1 MSDNISIDGIEK
13 AISALEYRNS
23 RSLKYRLIHAIKQ
36 FHDSDQSL
44 RAIDPNDLVPLVWES
59 VINPDQI
66 KSKRKNLNS
75 IRSSINSDLMK
86 LFRDGKNPEGIIID
100 PSNVFSMCDE
110 AKDAFLKSFTSA
122 LASDEPITLD
132 SISEVT
138 RLFGEFLNKVPDD
151 NSLEFVGSILDALS
165 SKKPLP
171 IEKAAEVLGM
181 FDNLITNMPDSQI
194 LKEHDTVSALLDKLA
209 DKAGWTPPAKASD
222 EAQSVTVSA
231 AHEGI
236 DSISEEDISKLDTID
251 EAEIEDV
258 RSPDDPEEI
267 EYIESQ
273 EPEEDSEIVEVVD
286 AVIEDESGGD
296 AETLGDEDLSELDE
310 FEEVEDDEL
319 DDSEEGEHLDEE
331 DFEEVESIDN
341 QAEELEADG
350 IKGEDGD
357 DPEEDSE
364 VVEVLDA
371 VLEDECKGG
380 AGDDIETGEDED
392 LPELDELEDVEDDE
406 LEESEEEEQLDDED
420 LEEVESLDDEEASGD
435 GDEEGDESGE
445 DSEVVEVLDVV
456 LEDEG
461 KDGAGDDTESG
472 EDEDLSELDELEDV
486 DDDELEESEEEQL
499 DEEDLEEVESLDDEE
514 ASGDGDEEGDESG
527 EDSEV
532 VEVLDVVLEDE
543 GKDGAGDDTE
553 SGEDEDLSELDELE
567 DVDDDELEESEEEE
581 QLDDEELEEVDELDD
596 LEEQSELDDEG
607 DDSESDSNV
616 VEVLDVMVDDED
628 DIEEVEVSDDE
639 IEEVEDDGVTV
650 VEEPGEEVASAD
662 FEGKYDIDEDEFDLE
677 DLPET
682 ERKRILAER
691 FDRYLGAMERHF
703 NQFLLIPSGAYTIG
717 SKIPTPG
724 ELPEQQIQINDFFM
738 GKYPVINALFE
749 VFVERTGYTTTA
761 EKKGFGVV
769 YEGRFRKIKNEKSG
783 QYQLAWNATHSRKE
797 VKGAYWYQPT
807 GPGSTLHQKRNH
819 PVVQV
824 SLLDAMAFAS
834 WVGKRLPTEAE
845 WEAAARTDKGYL
857 FPWGDDWK
865 DGLCNTET
873 SEIADTTPVDHHPD
887 AANKMGIADLLGNI
901 LEWTSEKCDPPNSF
915 RNDYDYRI
923 AKGGSWVSE
932 EHIQLA
938 SRFRFPT
945 DFTSNTLGFRCL
957 AD

>member
-36 FHDSDQSL
+36 FYDSDQAHQNIQ
-44 RAIDPNDLVPLVWES
+44 AIDPDELIPQVWDDIIDTS
-59 VINPDQI
+59 QL

-110 AKDAFLKSFTSA
+110 AKDALLKSFTGA
-122 LASDEPITLD
+122 LASDEPITLG

-151 NSLEFVGSILDALS
+151 HSLEFVGSVLDALS

-461 KDGAGDDTESG
+461 KG
-472 EDEDLSELDELEDV
+472 
-486 DDDELEESEEEQL
+486 
-499 DEEDLEEVESLDDEE
+499 
-514 ASGDGDEEGDESG
+514 
-527 EDSEV
+527 
-532 VEVLDVVLEDE
+532 
-543 GKDGAGDDTE
+543 GAGDDTE

-628 DIEEVEVSDDE
+628 DIEEVEVFDDE
-639 IEEVEDDGVTV
+639 IEEEVEDDDVTV
-650 VEEPGEEVASAD
+650 VEEPGEEAASAD

-717 SKIPTPG
+717 SKVSTPG
-724 ELPEQQIQINDFFM
+724 ELPEQQVQINDFFM

-769 YEGRFRKIKNEKSG
+769 YEGRFRKIKDEKTG
-783 QYQLAWNATHSRKE
+783 QYQFAWNATHSRKE

>member
-1 MSDNISIDGIEK
+1 LSDNITISGIEK
-13 AISALEYRNS
+13 AVSALEYRNS

-36 FHDSDQSL
+36 FYDSDQSL
-44 RAIDPNDLVPLVWES
+44 QAIDPNELVPLVWEN
-59 VINPDQI
+59 VINPGQI

-100 PSNVFSMCDE
+100 PSNVFNMCDE

-122 LASDEPITLD
+122 LTSDEPITLD

-151 NSLEFVGSILDALS
+151 HSLEFVGSVLDALS

-194 LKEHDTVSALLDKLA
+194 LKEHDTVRALLDKLA

-222 EAQSVTVSA
+222 DAQSVTVSA

-236 DSISEEDISKLDTID
+236 DSLSEEDISKLDTID
-251 EAEIEDV
+251 DEAEIEGV
-258 RSPDDPEEI
+258 RPADDPEEEV

-273 EPEEDSEIVEVVD
+273 EPEVDSEIVEVVD
-286 AVIEDESGGD
+286 VVLDDEEKEESDED
-296 AETLGDEDLSELDE
+296 AEKVADEDLSELDE
-310 FEEVEDDEL
+310 FEDVEDDEL

-331 DFEEVESIDN
+331 DFEEVESLEG

-350 IKGEDGD
+350 TEGEDGD

-364 VVEVLDA
+364 VVEVLD
-371 VLEDECKGG
+371 VVSEDEGRDG
-380 AGDDIETGEDED
+380 AGDDTESGEDED
-392 LPELDELEDVEDDE
+392 LPELDELEDVEGDE

-420 LEEVESLDDEEASGD
+420 LEEVESLDEEEVDGTEGED
-435 GDEEGDESGE
+435 GDDSGE
-445 DSEVVEVLDVV
+445 DSDVVEVLDVV

-461 KDGAGDDTESG
+461 KDGAGDDTDSG
-472 EDEDLSELDELEDV
+472 EDEDLSELDEFDEV
-486 DDDELEESEEEQL
+486 EDDELEESEE
-499 DEEDLEEVESLDDEE
+499 
-514 ASGDGDEEGDESG
+514 A
-527 EDSEV
+527 
-532 VEVLDVVLEDE
+532 
-543 GKDGAGDDTE
+543 
-553 SGEDEDLSELDELE
+553 
-567 DVDDDELEESEEEE
+567 E

-639 IEEVEDDGVTV
+639 IEEIEDDGVTV
-650 VEEPGEEVASAD
+650 VEEPGEDVASAD

-703 NQFLLIPSGAYTIG
+703 NQFLLIPSGSYTIG
-717 SKIPTPG
+717 SKLPSPG
-724 ELPEQQIQINDFFM
+724 ELPEQQIQANDFFM

-761 EKKGFGVV
+761 ERKGFGVV

-783 QYQLAWNATHSRKE
+783 QYGFAWNATHSRKE

>member
-1 MSDNISIDGIEK
+1 MSDNISIAGIEK
-13 AISALEYRNS
+13 AVNALEYRNS

-36 FHDSDQSL
+36 FYDSDQSL
-44 RAIDPNDLVPLVWES
+44 QTIDSDELVPLVWDN
-59 VINPDQI
+59 VINPNQM

-86 LFRDGKNPEGIIID
+86 LFRDGKNSEGIIIG

-194 LKEHDTVSALLDKLA
+194 LQEHDTVRALLDKLA
-209 DKAGWTPPAKASD
+209 DKAGWTPPNKASD
-222 EAQSVTVSA
+222 DAQSATDSA

-236 DSISEEDISKLDTID
+236 DSLSEEDISKLDTID
-251 EAEIEDV
+251 EEEMEEV
-258 RSPDDPEEI
+258 RSADDPEEDV
-267 EYIESQ
+267 EYIESE

-286 AVIEDESGGD
+286 VVIDDEEKDESDEDTESVEEEDLSELDELEEVEDDEMEESEEDEQLDEEDLEEVEPLDGEDTDESEEDSEVVEVLDVVIEDEEKDESD
-296 AETLGDEDLSELDE
+296 EDTESVEDEDLSELDE
-310 FEEVEDDEL
+310 FEEVD
-319 DDSEEGEHLDEE
+319 
-331 DFEEVESIDN
+331 
-341 QAEELEADG
+341 
-350 IKGEDGD
+350 
-357 DPEEDSE
+357 
-364 VVEVLDA
+364 
-371 VLEDECKGG
+371 
-380 AGDDIETGEDED
+380 
-392 LPELDELEDVEDDE
+392 DDE

-420 LEEVESLDDEEASGD
+420 LEEV
-435 GDEEGDESGE
+435 
-445 DSEVVEVLDVV
+445 
-456 LEDEG
+456 
-461 KDGAGDDTESG
+461 
-472 EDEDLSELDELEDV
+472 
-486 DDDELEESEEEQL
+486 
-499 DEEDLEEVESLDDEE
+499 
-514 ASGDGDEEGDESG
+514 
-527 EDSEV
+527 
-532 VEVLDVVLEDE
+532 
-543 GKDGAGDDTE
+543 
-553 SGEDEDLSELDELE
+553 
-567 DVDDDELEESEEEE
+567 
-581 QLDDEELEEVDELDD
+581 
-596 LEEQSELDDEG
+596 G
-607 DDSESDSNV
+607 DDSESDSDV

-639 IEEVEDDGVTV
+639 IEEVE
-650 VEEPGEEVASAD
+650 VEEPVEEAASAG

-691 FDRYLGAMERHF
+691 FDRYLGAMERNF

-717 SKIPTPG
+717 SKVPTPG
-724 ELPEQQIQINDFFM
+724 ELPEQQIQAHDFFM
-738 GKYPVINALFE
+738 GKYTVINALFE

-769 YEGRFRKIKNEKSG
+769 YEGRFRKIKDKKTD
-783 QYQLAWNATHSRKE
+783 QYRFAWDATHSRKE

-824 SLLDAMAFAS
+824 SFLDAMAFAS

-845 WEAAARTDKGYL
+845 WEATARTDKGYR

-873 SEIADTTPVDHHPD
+873 SGIADTTPVDHYPD
-887 AANKMGIADLLGNI
+887 GVNKMGIADQLGNT
-901 LEWTSEKCDPPNSF
+901 LEWTSEKCDPPKGS
-915 RNDYDYRI
+915 RNDYDYHI

-932 EHIQLA
+932 ENIQLA

>member
-1 MSDNISIDGIEK
+1 LSDNISIAGIEK
-13 AISALEYRNS
+13 AVSALEYRNS

-36 FHDSDQSL
+36 FYDSDQSL
-44 RAIDPNDLVPLVWES
+44 RAIDSDELVPLVWDN
-59 VINPDQI
+59 VINPKQM
-66 KSKRKNLNS
+66 KSKKKNLNS

-86 LFRDGKNPEGIIID
+86 LFKDGKNPEGIIID

-181 FDNLITNMPDSQI
+181 FDNLITNMPDNQI
-194 LKEHDTVSALLDKLA
+194 LKEHDTVKALLDKLA
-209 DKAGWTPPAKASD
+209 DKAGWTPPAKTSD
-222 EAQSVTVSA
+222 DAQSVTASA
-231 AHEGI
+231 AHDGI
-236 DSISEEDISKLDTID
+236 DSLSEEDISKLDTID
-251 EAEIEDV
+251 EEEMEEVGPA
-258 RSPDDPEEI
+258 DDPEEDV
-267 EYIESQ
+267 EYLESE

-286 AVIEDESGGD
+286 VVLEDEEKDESDED
-296 AETLGDEDLSELDE
+296 AESVEDEDLSELDE
-310 FEEVEDDEL
+310 L
-319 DDSEEGEHLDEE
+319 
-331 DFEEVESIDN
+331 
-341 QAEELEADG
+341 EELQ
-350 IKGEDGD
+350 
-357 DPEEDSE
+357 
-364 VVEVLDA
+364 
-371 VLEDECKGG
+371 
-380 AGDDIETGEDED
+380 
-392 LPELDELEDVEDDE
+392 DDE

-420 LEEVESLDDEEASGD
+420 LEEVEPLDDQAEELEADGSEGDD
-435 GDEEGDESGE
+435 GDESEE

-461 KDGAGDDTESG
+461 KDGAGDDTDSG
-472 EDEDLSELDELEDV
+472 EDEDLSELDEFEEV
-486 DDDELEESEEEQL
+486 EDDELEESEEEEEL
-499 DEEDLEEVESLDDEE
+499 DDEDLEEVESLDDEE
-514 ASGDGDEEGDESG
+514 EAGGDEGADGDESG

-532 VEVLDVVLEDE
+532 VEVLDVVVEDE
-543 GKDGAGDDTE
+543 GKDGAGDDTKF
-553 SGEDEDLSELDELE
+553 GEDEDLSELDELE
-567 DVDDDELEESEEEE
+567 EVEDDELDDSEEEE
-581 QLDDEELEEVDELDD
+581 GQLNEEELEEVDEIDD
-596 LEEQSELDDEG
+596 LVEESELDDEDG
-607 DDSESDSNV
+607 DSESDSDV

-628 DIEEVEVSDDE
+628 DIEEVEVFDDE
-639 IEEVEDDGVTV
+639 IEEEVEDDDVTV
-650 VEEPGEEVASAD
+650 VEESGKEDASAD

-677 DLPET
+677 DLSET

-717 SKIPTPG
+717 SKAPTPG
-724 ELPEQQIQINDFFM
+724 ELPEQQIQIHDFFM

-769 YEGRFRKIKNEKSG
+769 YEGRFRKIKDEKTG
-783 QYQLAWNATHSRKE
+783 QYRFAWNATHSWKE

-834 WVGKRLPTEAE
+834 WVGKRLPTAAE
-845 WEAAARTDKGYL
+845 WEAAARTDKGYR

-873 SEIADTTPVDHHPD
+873 SEIADTMPVDHYPD
-887 AANKMGIADLLGNI
+887 AVNKMGIADLVGNT
-901 LEWTSEKCDPPNSF
+901 LEWTSEKCNPPNGS
-915 RNDYDYRI
+915 RNDFDYHI

-932 EHIQLA
+932 ENIQLD

>member
-1 MSDNISIDGIEK
+1 MSDNISIAGIEK
-13 AISALEYRNS
+13 AVSALEYRNS

-36 FHDSDQSL
+36 YYDSDQSL
-44 RAIDPNDLVPLVWES
+44 RAIDSDELVPLVWDN
-59 VINPDQI
+59 VINPNQM
-66 KSKRKNLNS
+66 KSKKKNLNS

-194 LKEHDTVSALLDKLA
+194 LKEHDTVRALLDKLA

-222 EAQSVTVSA
+222 DGQSVTVSA

-236 DSISEEDISKLDTID
+236 DSLSEEDISKLDTID
-251 EAEIEDV
+251 EEEMEEVGPADDQEEDV
-258 RSPDDPEEI
+258 

-273 EPEEDSEIVEVVD
+273 EPEDDSEIVEVVEVD
-286 AVIEDESGGD
+286 VEDEEKDESDED
-296 AETLGDEDLSELDE
+296 AETVEDEDLSELDE
-310 FEEVEDDEL
+310 LEEVEE
-319 DDSEEGEHLDEE
+319 
-331 DFEEVESIDN
+331 
-341 QAEELEADG
+341 
-350 IKGEDGD
+350 
-357 DPEEDSE
+357 
-364 VVEVLDA
+364 
-371 VLEDECKGG
+371 
-380 AGDDIETGEDED
+380 
-392 LPELDELEDVEDDE
+392 DE

-420 LEEVESLDDEEASGD
+420 LEEVESTDEEEDSEVVEVLDVVVEDEGKDGAGEDEESVEDEDLSELDELEEVEDDELEESEEEEELDDEDLEEVESLDDEEEAG
-435 GDEEGDESGE
+435 GDESEE

-456 LEDEG
+456 LEDEAS
-461 KDGAGDDTESG
+461 DEAGEDEESG
-472 EDEDLSELDELEDV
+472 EDEDLSELDELEEV
-486 DDDELEESEEEQL
+486 EDDEL
-499 DEEDLEEVESLDDEE
+499 DD
-514 ASGDGDEEGDESG
+514 
-527 EDSEV
+527 
-532 VEVLDVVLEDE
+532 
-543 GKDGAGDDTE
+543 
-553 SGEDEDLSELDELE
+553 
-567 DVDDDELEESEEEE
+567 SEEEE
-581 QLDDEELEEVDELDD
+581 GQLDEEELEEVDEIDD
-596 LEEQSELDDEG
+596 LVEESELDDEDG
-607 DDSESDSNV
+607 DSESDSDV

-628 DIEEVEVSDDE
+628 DIEEVEVFDDE
-639 IEEVEDDGVTV
+639 IEEEVEDDDVTV
-650 VEEPGEEVASAD
+650 VEEPGEEAASAD

-717 SKIPTPG
+717 SKIPSPG
-724 ELPEQQIQINDFFM
+724 ELPEQQIQVHDFFM

-769 YEGRFRKIKNEKSG
+769 YEGRFRKIKDEKTG
-783 QYQLAWNATHSRKE
+783 QYRFAWNATHSWKE

-834 WVGKRLPTEAE
+834 WVGKRLPTAAE
-845 WEAAARTDKGYL
+845 WEAAARTDKGYR

-873 SEIADTTPVDHHPD
+873 SEIADTMPVDHYPD
-887 AANKMGIADLLGNI
+887 AVNKMGIANLLGNT
-901 LEWTSEKCDPPNSF
+901 LEWTSEKCNPPNGS
-915 RNDYDYRI
+915 RNDFDYHI

-932 EHIQLA
+932 ENIQLD

>member
-1 MSDNISIDGIEK
+1 MSDNISIAGIEK
-13 AISALEYRNS
+13 AVSALEYRNS

-36 FHDSDQSL
+36 YYDSDQSL
-44 RAIDPNDLVPLVWES
+44 RAIDSDELVPLVWDN
-59 VINPDQI
+59 VINPNQM
-66 KSKRKNLNS
+66 KSKKKNLNS

-194 LKEHDTVSALLDKLA
+194 LKEHDTVRALLDKLA

-222 EAQSVTVSA
+222 DGQSVTVSA

-236 DSISEEDISKLDTID
+236 DSLSEEDISKLDTID
-251 EAEIEDV
+251 EEEMEEVGPADDQEEDV
-258 RSPDDPEEI
+258 

-273 EPEEDSEIVEVVD
+273 EPEDDSEIVEVVEVD
-286 AVIEDESGGD
+286 VEDEEKDESDED
-296 AETLGDEDLSELDE
+296 AETVEDEDLSELDE
-310 FEEVEDDEL
+310 LEEVEE
-319 DDSEEGEHLDEE
+319 
-331 DFEEVESIDN
+331 
-341 QAEELEADG
+341 
-350 IKGEDGD
+350 
-357 DPEEDSE
+357 
-364 VVEVLDA
+364 
-371 VLEDECKGG
+371 
-380 AGDDIETGEDED
+380 
-392 LPELDELEDVEDDE
+392 DE

-420 LEEVESLDDEEASGD
+420 LEEVESTDEEEDSEVVEVLDVVVEDEGKDGAGEDEESVEDEDLSELDELEEVEDDELEESEEEEELDDEDLEEVESLDDEEEAG
-435 GDEEGDESGE
+435 GDESEE

-456 LEDEG
+456 LEDEAS
-461 KDGAGDDTESG
+461 DEAGEDEESG
-472 EDEDLSELDELEDV
+472 EDEDLSELDELEEV
-486 DDDELEESEEEQL
+486 EDDEL
-499 DEEDLEEVESLDDEE
+499 DD
-514 ASGDGDEEGDESG
+514 
-527 EDSEV
+527 
-532 VEVLDVVLEDE
+532 
-543 GKDGAGDDTE
+543 
-553 SGEDEDLSELDELE
+553 
-567 DVDDDELEESEEEE
+567 SEEEE
-581 QLDDEELEEVDELDD
+581 GQLDEEELEEVDEIDD
-596 LEEQSELDDEG
+596 LVEESELDDEDG
-607 DDSESDSNV
+607 DSESDSDV

-628 DIEEVEVSDDE
+628 DIEEVEVFDDE
-639 IEEVEDDGVTV
+639 IEEEVEDDDVTV
-650 VEEPGEEVASAD
+650 VEEPGEEAASAD

-717 SKIPTPG
+717 SKVPTPG
-724 ELPEQQIQINDFFM
+724 ELPEQQIQVHDFFM

-769 YEGRFRKIKNEKSG
+769 YEGRFRKIKDEKTG
-783 QYQLAWNATHSRKE
+783 QYRFAWNATHSWKE

-834 WVGKRLPTEAE
+834 WVGKRLPTAAE
-845 WEAAARTDKGYL
+845 WEAAARTDKGYR

-873 SEIADTTPVDHHPD
+873 SEIADTMPVDHYPD
-887 AANKMGIADLLGNI
+887 AVNKMGIANLLGNT
-901 LEWTSEKCDPPNSF
+901 LEWTSEKCNPPNGS
-915 RNDYDYRI
+915 RNDFDYHI

-932 EHIQLA
+932 ENIQLD

>member
-1 MSDNISIDGIEK
+1 MSDNISIAGIEK
-13 AISALEYRNS
+13 AVSALEYRNS

-36 FHDSDQSL
+36 YYDSDQSL
-44 RAIDPNDLVPLVWES
+44 RAIDSDELVPLVWDN
-59 VINPDQI
+59 VINPNQM
-66 KSKRKNLNS
+66 KSKKKNLNS

-194 LKEHDTVSALLDKLA
+194 LKEHDTVRALLDKLA

-222 EAQSVTVSA
+222 DGQSVTVSA

-236 DSISEEDISKLDTID
+236 DSLSEEDISKLDTID
-251 EAEIEDV
+251 EEEMEEVGPADDQEEDV
-258 RSPDDPEEI
+258 

-273 EPEEDSEIVEVVD
+273 EPEDDSEIVEVVEVD
-286 AVIEDESGGD
+286 VEDEEKDESDED
-296 AETLGDEDLSELDE
+296 AETVEDEDLSELDE
-310 FEEVEDDEL
+310 LEEVEE
-319 DDSEEGEHLDEE
+319 
-331 DFEEVESIDN
+331 
-341 QAEELEADG
+341 
-350 IKGEDGD
+350 
-357 DPEEDSE
+357 
-364 VVEVLDA
+364 
-371 VLEDECKGG
+371 
-380 AGDDIETGEDED
+380 
-392 LPELDELEDVEDDE
+392 DE

-420 LEEVESLDDEEASGD
+420 LEEVESTDEEEDSEVVEVLDVVVEDEGKDGAGEDEESVEDEDLSELDELEEVEDDELEESEEEEELDDEDLEEVESLDDEEEAG
-435 GDEEGDESGE
+435 GDESEE

-456 LEDEG
+456 LEDEAS
-461 KDGAGDDTESG
+461 DEAGEDEESG
-472 EDEDLSELDELEDV
+472 EDEDLSELDELEEV
-486 DDDELEESEEEQL
+486 EDDEL
-499 DEEDLEEVESLDDEE
+499 DD
-514 ASGDGDEEGDESG
+514 
-527 EDSEV
+527 
-532 VEVLDVVLEDE
+532 
-543 GKDGAGDDTE
+543 
-553 SGEDEDLSELDELE
+553 
-567 DVDDDELEESEEEE
+567 SEEEE
-581 QLDDEELEEVDELDD
+581 GQLDEEELEEVDEIDD
-596 LEEQSELDDEG
+596 LVEESELDDEDG
-607 DDSESDSNV
+607 DSESDSDV

-628 DIEEVEVSDDE
+628 DIEEVEVFDDE
-639 IEEVEDDGVTV
+639 IEEEVEDDDVTV
-650 VEEPGEEVASAD
+650 VEEPGEEAASAD

-717 SKIPTPG
+717 SKVPTPG
-724 ELPEQQIQINDFFM
+724 ELPEQQIQVHDFFM

-769 YEGRFRKIKNEKSG
+769 YEGRFRKIKDEKTG
-783 QYQLAWNATHSRKE
+783 QYRFAWNATHSWKE

-845 WEAAARTDKGYL
+845 WEATARTDKGYR

-873 SEIADTTPVDHHPD
+873 SEIADTMPVDHYPD
-887 AANKMGIADLLGNI
+887 AVNKMGIANLLGNT
-901 LEWTSEKCDPPNSF
+901 LEWTSEKCNPPNGS
-915 RNDYDYRI
+915 RNDFDYHI

-932 EHIQLA
+932 ENIQLD

>member
-1 MSDNISIDGIEK
+1 LSDNISIAGIEK
-13 AISALEYRNS
+13 AVSALEYRNS

-36 FHDSDQSL
+36 FYDSNQSL
-44 RAIDPNDLVPLVWES
+44 QAIDPNELVPLVWEN
-59 VINPDQI
+59 VINPGQI

-100 PSNVFSMCDE
+100 PSNVFNMCDE

-151 NSLEFVGSILDALS
+151 HSLEFVGSVLDALS

-194 LKEHDTVSALLDKLA
+194 LKEHDTVKALLDKLA

-222 EAQSVTVSA
+222 DAQSVTVA
-231 AHEGI
+231 ADEGI

-258 RSPDDPEEI
+258 RPADDPEEEV

-273 EPEEDSEIVEVVD
+273 EPEVDSEIVEVVD
-286 AVIEDESGGD
+286 VVLDDEEKEESDED
-296 AETLGDEDLSELDE
+296 AEKVADEDLSELDE
-310 FEEVEDDEL
+310 LEEVGDDEL

-331 DFEEVESIDN
+331 DFEEVESLEG

-350 IKGEDGD
+350 TEGEDGD
-357 DPEEDSE
+357 DSGEDSD
-364 VVEVLDA
+364 VVEVLDV
-371 VLEDECKGG
+371 VLENEGKDG
-380 AGDDIETGEDED
+380 AGDDTESGEDED
-392 LPELDELEDVEDDE
+392 LPELDEFDEVEDDE

-420 LEEVESLDDEEASGD
+420 LEEVESLDEEEADGTEGED
-435 GDEEGDESGE
+435 GDDSGE
-445 DSEVVEVLDVV
+445 DSDVVEVLDVV

-461 KDGAGDDTESG
+461 KDGAGDDTDSG
-472 EDEDLSELDELEDV
+472 EDEDLSELDEFDEV
-486 DDDELEESEEEQL
+486 EDDELEESEE
-499 DEEDLEEVESLDDEE
+499 
-514 ASGDGDEEGDESG
+514 A
-527 EDSEV
+527 
-532 VEVLDVVLEDE
+532 
-543 GKDGAGDDTE
+543 
-553 SGEDEDLSELDELE
+553 
-567 DVDDDELEESEEEE
+567 E

-639 IEEVEDDGVTV
+639 IEEIEDDGVTV
-650 VEEPGEEVASAD
+650 VEEPVEDVTSAD

-703 NQFLLIPSGAYTIG
+703 NQFLLIPSGSYTIG
-717 SKIPTPG
+717 SKLPSPG
-724 ELPEQQIQINDFFM
+724 ELPEQQIQVNDFFM

-761 EKKGFGVV
+761 ERKGFGVV

-783 QYQLAWNATHSRKE
+783 QYRFAWNATHSRKE

>member
-1 MSDNISIDGIEK
+1 MSDNISIAGIEK
-13 AISALEYRNS
+13 AVSALEYRNS

-36 FHDSDQSL
+36 FYDSDQSL
-44 RAIDPNDLVPLVWES
+44 RAIDSDELVPLVWDN
-59 VINPDQI
+59 VINPKQM
-66 KSKRKNLNS
+66 KSKKKNLNS

-86 LFRDGKNPEGIIID
+86 LFKDGKNPEGIIID

-181 FDNLITNMPDSQI
+181 FDNLITNMPDNQI
-194 LKEHDTVSALLDKLA
+194 LKEHDTVKALLDKLA
-209 DKAGWTPPAKASD
+209 DKAGWTPPAKTSD
-222 EAQSVTVSA
+222 DAQSVTASA
-231 AHEGI
+231 AHDGI
-236 DSISEEDISKLDTID
+236 DSLSEEDISKLDTID
-251 EAEIEDV
+251 EEEMEEVGPA
-258 RSPDDPEEI
+258 DDPEEDV
-267 EYIESQ
+267 EYLESE

-286 AVIEDESGGD
+286 VVLEDEEKDESDED
-296 AETLGDEDLSELDE
+296 AESVEDEDLSELDE
-310 FEEVEDDEL
+310 L
-319 DDSEEGEHLDEE
+319 
-331 DFEEVESIDN
+331 
-341 QAEELEADG
+341 EELQ
-350 IKGEDGD
+350 
-357 DPEEDSE
+357 
-364 VVEVLDA
+364 
-371 VLEDECKGG
+371 
-380 AGDDIETGEDED
+380 
-392 LPELDELEDVEDDE
+392 DDE

-420 LEEVESLDDEEASGD
+420 LEEVEPLDDQAEELEADGSEGDD
-435 GDEEGDESGE
+435 GDESEE

-461 KDGAGDDTESG
+461 KDGAGDDTDSG
-472 EDEDLSELDELEDV
+472 EDEDLSELDELEEV
-486 DDDELEESEEEQL
+486 EDDEL
-499 DEEDLEEVESLDDEE
+499 DD
-514 ASGDGDEEGDESG
+514 
-527 EDSEV
+527 
-532 VEVLDVVLEDE
+532 
-543 GKDGAGDDTE
+543 
-553 SGEDEDLSELDELE
+553 
-567 DVDDDELEESEEEE
+567 SEEEE
-581 QLDDEELEEVDELDD
+581 GQLNEEELEEVDEIDD
-596 LEEQSELDDEG
+596 LVEESELDDEDG
-607 DDSESDSNV
+607 DSESDSDV

-628 DIEEVEVSDDE
+628 DIEEVEVFDDE
-639 IEEVEDDGVTV
+639 IEEEVEDDDVTV
-650 VEEPGEEVASAD
+650 VEESGKEDASAD

-677 DLPET
+677 DLSET

-717 SKIPTPG
+717 SKAPTPG
-724 ELPEQQIQINDFFM
+724 ELPEQQIQIHDFFM

-769 YEGRFRKIKNEKSG
+769 YEGRFRKIKDEKTG
-783 QYQLAWNATHSRKE
+783 QYRFAWNATHSWKE

-834 WVGKRLPTEAE
+834 WVGKRLPTAAE
-845 WEAAARTDKGYL
+845 WEAAARTDKGYR

-873 SEIADTTPVDHHPD
+873 SEIADTMPVDHYPD
-887 AANKMGIADLLGNI
+887 AVNKMGIADLVGNT
-901 LEWTSEKCDPPNSF
+901 LEWTSEKCNPPNGS
-915 RNDYDYRI
+915 RNDFDYHI

-932 EHIQLA
+932 ENIQLD

>member
-1 MSDNISIDGIEK
+1 MSDNISIAGIEK
-13 AISALEYRNS
+13 AVSALEYRNS

-36 FHDSDQSL
+36 YYDSDQSL
-44 RAIDPNDLVPLVWES
+44 RAIDSDELVPLVWDN
-59 VINPDQI
+59 VINPNQM
-66 KSKRKNLNS
+66 KSKKKNLNS

-194 LKEHDTVSALLDKLA
+194 LKEHDTVRALLDKLA

-222 EAQSVTVSA
+222 DGQSVTVSA

-236 DSISEEDISKLDTID
+236 DSLSEEDISKLDTID
-251 EAEIEDV
+251 EEEMEEVGPADDQEEDV
-258 RSPDDPEEI
+258 

-273 EPEEDSEIVEVVD
+273 EPEDDSEIVEVVEVD
-286 AVIEDESGGD
+286 VEDEEKDESDED
-296 AETLGDEDLSELDE
+296 AETVEDEDLSELDE
-310 FEEVEDDEL
+310 LEEVEE
-319 DDSEEGEHLDEE
+319 
-331 DFEEVESIDN
+331 
-341 QAEELEADG
+341 
-350 IKGEDGD
+350 
-357 DPEEDSE
+357 
-364 VVEVLDA
+364 
-371 VLEDECKGG
+371 
-380 AGDDIETGEDED
+380 
-392 LPELDELEDVEDDE
+392 DE

-420 LEEVESLDDEEASGD
+420 LEEVESTDEEEDSEVVEVLDVVVEDEGKDGAGEDEESVEDEDLSELDELEEVEDDELEESEEEEELDDEDLEEVESLDDEEEAG
-435 GDEEGDESGE
+435 GDESEE

-456 LEDEG
+456 LEDEAS
-461 KDGAGDDTESG
+461 DEAGEDEESG
-472 EDEDLSELDELEDV
+472 EDEDLSELDELEEV
-486 DDDELEESEEEQL
+486 EDDEL
-499 DEEDLEEVESLDDEE
+499 DD
-514 ASGDGDEEGDESG
+514 
-527 EDSEV
+527 
-532 VEVLDVVLEDE
+532 
-543 GKDGAGDDTE
+543 
-553 SGEDEDLSELDELE
+553 
-567 DVDDDELEESEEEE
+567 SEEEE
-581 QLDDEELEEVDELDD
+581 GQLDEEELEEVDEIDD
-596 LEEQSELDDEG
+596 LVEESELDDEDG
-607 DDSESDSNV
+607 DSESDSDV

-628 DIEEVEVSDDE
+628 DIEEVEVFDDE
-639 IEEVEDDGVTV
+639 IEEEVEDDDVTV
-650 VEEPGEEVASAD
+650 VEEPGEEAASAD

-717 SKIPTPG
+717 SKVPTPG
-724 ELPEQQIQINDFFM
+724 ELPEQQIQVHDFFM
-738 GKYPVINALFE
+738 GKFPVINALFE

-769 YEGRFRKIKNEKSG
+769 YEGRFRKIKDEKTG
-783 QYQLAWNATHSRKE
+783 QYRFAWNATHSWKE

-845 WEAAARTDKGYL
+845 WEAAARTDKGYR

-873 SEIADTTPVDHHPD
+873 SEIADTMPVDHYPD
-887 AANKMGIADLLGNI
+887 AVNKMGIANLLGNT
-901 LEWTSEKCDPPNSF
+901 LEWTSEKCNPPNGS
-915 RNDYDYRI
+915 RNDFDYHI

-932 EHIQLA
+932 ENIQLS

>member
-1 MSDNISIDGIEK
+1 MSDNISIAGIEK
-13 AISALEYRNS
+13 AVSALEYRNS

-36 FHDSDQSL
+36 FYDSDQSL
-44 RAIDPNDLVPLVWES
+44 RAIDSDELVPLVWDN
-59 VINPDQI
+59 VINPKQM
-66 KSKRKNLNS
+66 KSKKKNLNS

-86 LFRDGKNPEGIIID
+86 LFKDGKNPEGIIID

-181 FDNLITNMPDSQI
+181 FDNLITNMPDNQI
-194 LKEHDTVSALLDKLA
+194 LKEHDTVKALLDKLA
-209 DKAGWTPPAKASD
+209 DKAGWTPPAKTSD
-222 EAQSVTVSA
+222 DAQSVTASA
-231 AHEGI
+231 AHDGI
-236 DSISEEDISKLDTID
+236 DSLSEEDISKLDTID
-251 EAEIEDV
+251 EEEMEEVGPA
-258 RSPDDPEEI
+258 DDPEEDV
-267 EYIESQ
+267 EYLESE

-286 AVIEDESGGD
+286 VVLEDEEKDESDED
-296 AETLGDEDLSELDE
+296 AESVEDEDLSELDE
-310 FEEVEDDEL
+310 L
-319 DDSEEGEHLDEE
+319 
-331 DFEEVESIDN
+331 
-341 QAEELEADG
+341 EELQ
-350 IKGEDGD
+350 
-357 DPEEDSE
+357 
-364 VVEVLDA
+364 
-371 VLEDECKGG
+371 
-380 AGDDIETGEDED
+380 
-392 LPELDELEDVEDDE
+392 DDE

-420 LEEVESLDDEEASGD
+420 LEEVEPLDDQAEELEADGSEGDD
-435 GDEEGDESGE
+435 GDESEE

-461 KDGAGDDTESG
+461 KDGAGDDTKFG
-472 EDEDLSELDELEDV
+472 EDEDLSELDELEEV
-486 DDDELEESEEEQL
+486 EDDEL
-499 DEEDLEEVESLDDEE
+499 DD
-514 ASGDGDEEGDESG
+514 
-527 EDSEV
+527 
-532 VEVLDVVLEDE
+532 
-543 GKDGAGDDTE
+543 
-553 SGEDEDLSELDELE
+553 
-567 DVDDDELEESEEEE
+567 SEEEE
-581 QLDDEELEEVDELDD
+581 GQLNEEELEEVDEIDD
-596 LEEQSELDDEG
+596 LVEESELDDEDG
-607 DDSESDSNV
+607 DSESDSDV

-628 DIEEVEVSDDE
+628 DIEEVEVFDDE
-639 IEEVEDDGVTV
+639 IEEEVEDDDVTV
-650 VEEPGEEVASAD
+650 VEESGKEDASAD

-677 DLPET
+677 DLSET

-717 SKIPTPG
+717 SKAPTPG
-724 ELPEQQIQINDFFM
+724 ELPEQQIQIHDFFM

-769 YEGRFRKIKNEKSG
+769 YEGRFRKIKDEKTG
-783 QYQLAWNATHSRKE
+783 QYRFAWNATHSWKE

-834 WVGKRLPTEAE
+834 WVGKRLPTAAE
-845 WEAAARTDKGYL
+845 WEAAARTDKGYR

-873 SEIADTTPVDHHPD
+873 SEIADTMPVDHYPD
-887 AANKMGIADLLGNI
+887 AVNKMGIADLVGNT
-901 LEWTSEKCDPPNSF
+901 LEWTSEKCNPPNGS
-915 RNDYDYRI
+915 RNDFDYHI

-932 EHIQLA
+932 ENIQLD